1 VTAHGTAVR
10 ESFVHCHRNSGDI
23 AALAGLVATAK
34 QHIDGGTMTHE
45 IDTES
50 RTMVDT
56 HFRDAFAYRLAIPA
70 IAQGGLRQPVQYPRL
85 GLLIFQAI
93 QPIGKDG

>member
-1 VTAHGTAVR
+1 
-10 ESFVHCHRNSGDI
+10 
-23 AALAGLVATAK
+23 
-34 QHIDGGTMTHE
+34 MTHE
-45 IDTES
+45 IETES

-56 HFRDAFAYRLAIPA
+56 HFRDAFAYRLAIPE

-85 GLLIFQAI
+85 GLLIFQPI

>member
-1 VTAHGTAVR
+1 
-10 ESFVHCHRNSGDI
+10 
-23 AALAGLVATAK
+23 
-34 QHIDGGTMTHE
+34 MTHE
-45 IDTES
+45 IDPES

-56 HFRDAFAYRLAIPA
+56 HFRNAFAYRFAIPE
-70 IAQGGLRQPVQYPRL
+70 IAQGDLRQPVQYPRL